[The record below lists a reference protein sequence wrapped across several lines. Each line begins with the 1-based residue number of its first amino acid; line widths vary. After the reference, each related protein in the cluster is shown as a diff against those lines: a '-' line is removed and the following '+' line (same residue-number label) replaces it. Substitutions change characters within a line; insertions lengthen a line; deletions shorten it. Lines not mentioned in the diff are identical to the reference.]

1 MKVIDIRKKYIEFF
15 KRNGHTEIKGASLV
29 PENDPTVLFTTAGM
43 HPLIAYLAGE
53 KHPSGNR
60 LVDYQKCLR
69 TDDIDEVG
77 DSSHLTFFEMLGNWS
92 LGNYFRKEAIE
103 LSFNFL
109 TKELGIDKEKL
120 SVTCFIG
127 DSDCPKDEESASVW
141 EDMGINK
148 NRIYFFGK
156 KENWWGPAGV
166 TGPCGPDTE
175 MFYDTGLEK
184 CSEGCNPSCSCG
196 KYIEIWN
203 DVFMEYNKKEDGSY
217 EKLKQQ
223 NVDTGL
229 GLERMAFILQGK
241 ETVYETELFKNIL
254 EYIEKNST
262 DSNEQSKRII
272 ADHLRASCALI
283 VDKVIPSNVEQGYIL
298 IRLIRRSIRHMRKIG
313 FDMDKLSDL
322 VSCVIDTS
330 SEMYPEFK
338 QNSSLLVSEIL
349 KEKEKFVLTLSN
361 GEKEFMK
368 ISGKL
373 AEQGIKKINGKTLF
387 RLYDTFGFP
396 PEVTKELAD
405 ENGFEVDMD
414 SFKQLYM
421 EHQEMSRKGSEN
433 KFKGGLAD
441 SSEET
446 TKYHTAT
453 HLIHQALKNVLGD
466 YVEQRGANITA
477 ERIRFDFVQPVKVE
491 REKLDQVEKIVNN
504 IIAKN
509 IPVVCEELDK
519 EEARKS
525 GAHGIFDNKY
535 GDKVKVYTIGE
546 FSKEICGGP
555 HVDNTSK
562 LEKIKIIKEEA
573 VSSGIRRIKAVF
585 VKE

>member
-1 MKVIDIRKKYIEFF
+1 MKLIEIRKKYIEFF
-15 KRNGHTEIKGASLV
+15 KKHNHVEIAGASLV

-43 HPLIAYLAGE
+43 HPLVPYLAGE
-53 KHPSGNR
+53 KHPQGDR
-60 LVDYQKCLR
+60 LVNYQKCLR

-77 DSSHLTFFEMLGNWS
+77 DTSHLTFFEMLGNWS
-92 LGNYFRKEAIE
+92 LGNYFRREAIE
-103 LSFNFL
+103 LSFKFL
-109 TKELGIDKEKL
+109 TEELGIDKEKL
-120 SVTCFIG
+120 SVTCFEG
-127 DSDCPKDEESASVW
+127 DKDCPRDEEAASIW
-141 EDMGINK
+141 ESMGIAK
-148 NRIYFFGK
+148 EKIFFFGK
-156 KENWWGPAGV
+156 KENWWGPAGQ

-175 MFYDTGLEK
+175 MFYDTGKEK
-184 CSEGCNPSCSCG
+184 CSEDCSPACNCG

-203 DVFMEYNKKEDGSY
+203 DVFMEYNKKADGTY
-217 EKLKQQ
+217 EKLSQQ

-241 ETVYETELFKNIL
+241 KNVFETEIFEEVVKYL
-254 EYIEKNST
+254 ENNSNFP
-262 DSNEQSKRII
+262 NEESIRII
-272 ADHLRASCALI
+272 ADHLRAASMLI
-283 VDKVIPSNVEQGYIL
+283 TDKVIPSNVEQGYIL
-298 IRLIRRSIRHMRKIG
+298 RRLIRRSIRHMRKI
-313 FDMDKLSDL
+313 DYNVDNIASL
-322 VSCVIDTS
+322 VQTIVDTC
-330 SEMYPEFK
+330 SELYPELE
-338 QNSSLLVSEIL
+338 QNKSLVIQEI
-349 KEKEKFVLTLSN
+349 EKEKDRFLLTLAN
-361 GEKEFMK
+361 GEKEFLK

-373 AEQGIKKINGKTLF
+373 SEQGIYKINGKTLF

-414 SFKQLYM
+414 SFKELYKQ
-421 EHQEMSRKGSEN
+421 HQETSRKGSEN

-466 YVEQRGANITA
+466 YVQQRGANITA

-491 REKLDQVEKIVNN
+491 REKLDEVENIVND
-504 IIAKN
+504 IIASC
-509 IPVVCEELDK
+509 IPVVCEELNI

-555 HVDNTSK
+555 HVENTSK
-562 LEKIKIIKEEA
+562 LERIKIIKEEA
-573 VSSGIRRIKAVF
+573 VSSGVRRIKAIF

>member
-1 MKVIDIRKKYIEFF
+1 MKAIEIREKYIEFF
-15 KRNGHTEIKGASLV
+15 KKHDHSEIKGASLV

-43 HPLIAYLAGE
+43 HPLVPYLAGE
-53 KHPSGNR
+53 KHPSGDR
-60 LVDYQKCLR
+60 LVNYQKCLR

-77 DSSHLTFFEMLGNWS
+77 DTSHLTFFEMLGNWS
-92 LGNYFRKEAIE
+92 LGNYFKKEAIE
-103 LSFNFL
+103 LSFKFL
-109 TKELGIDKEKL
+109 TEELGIDKEKL
-120 SVTCFIG
+120 SVTCFEG
-127 DSDCPKDEESASVW
+127 DKDCPKDEVAASAW
-141 EDMGINK
+141 ENAGIARE
-148 NRIYFFGK
+148 RIYFFGK
-156 KENWWGPAGV
+156 KENWWGPAGQ

-175 MFYDTGLEK
+175 MFYDTGKEK
-184 CSEGCNPSCSCG
+184 CSDNCSPACNCG

-203 DVFMEYNKKEDGSY
+203 DVFMEYNKKAEGEY
-217 EKLKQQ
+217 EKLSQQ

-229 GLERMAFILQGK
+229 GLERMSFILQGRNN
-241 ETVYETELFKNIL
+241 VFETEIFEPIVAYLKD
-254 EYIEKNST
+254 NSKLPN
-262 DSNEQSKRII
+262 DESIRII
-272 ADHLRASCALI
+272 ADHLRASSMLI
-283 VDKVIPSNVEQGYIL
+283 VDKVVPSNVEQGYIL
-298 IRLIRRSIRHMRKIG
+298 RRLIRRSIRHMRKIEYSVDNIAG
-313 FDMDKLSDL
+313 L
-322 VSCVIDTS
+322 IQTIIETS
-330 SEMYPEFK
+330 KEMYPELD
-338 QNSSLLVSEIL
+338 QNKSLVIAEI
-349 KEKEKFVLTLSN
+349 EKEKDKFMSTLAN

-368 ISGKL
+368 IAGKL
-373 AEQGIKKINGKTLF
+373 AEQGIYKINGKTLF

-405 ENGFEVDMD
+405 ENNFTVDMD
-414 SFKQLYM
+414 SFTELYKQ
-421 EHQEMSRKGSEN
+421 HQEVSRKGSEG

-441 SSEET
+441 NSEET

-477 ERIRFDFVQPVKVE
+477 ERIRFDFVQPTKVE
-491 REKLDQVEKIVNN
+491 RQKLDEVEKIVND

-525 GAHGIFDNKY
+525 GAHGIFDSKY

-555 HVDNTSK
+555 HVDNTGK
-562 LEKIKIIKEEA
+562 LERVKIIKEEA
-573 VSSGIRRIKAVF
+573 VSSGVRRIKAVF